1 MQWVYEAITKY
12 TGVTDQAEIVEIYG
26 HMCDSVRTFN
36 GLSPA
41 QLRKE
46 AREAKAVND
55 YLNTPAGKAYW
66 ASLQAEITA

>member
-26 HMCDSVRTFN
+26 QMSDNVRAFN
-36 GLSPA
+36 SLSPA
-41 QLRKE
+41 ELRRE

-55 YLNTPAGKAYW
+55 YLKSEDGINEWERLHKEFRA
-66 ASLQAEITA
+66 